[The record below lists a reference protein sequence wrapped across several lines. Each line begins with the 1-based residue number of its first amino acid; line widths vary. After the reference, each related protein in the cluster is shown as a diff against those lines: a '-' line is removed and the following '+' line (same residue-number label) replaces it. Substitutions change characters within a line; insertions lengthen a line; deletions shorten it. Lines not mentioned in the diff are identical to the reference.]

1 MTHVDEPAL
10 DGQRYT
16 AHLEG
21 VPVDL
26 FANAWRAETL
36 WVAGNGVVG
45 FPDYPVIAF
54 ACLTPKS

>member
-1 MTHVDEPAL
+1 VDEPAL